1 MCFHAR
7 DEVDVADG
15 GREGKTRGVVTRRSK
30 AGGEGGEATSSW
42 FLA

>member
-1 MCFHAR
+1 M
-7 DEVDVADG
+7 DVADG